1 MNNANISW
9 FVKEPDDIFVEH
21 TEYYAGSCNNE
32 EDLELDIELWNNR
45 WNTKEDVDTIYN
57 AKLSISFAAAEDA
70 TLLSF
75 CTVKVGNGSYEK
87 PELITF
93 NRASVELGSISGA
106 KNDGGTNNT
115 ENYKNISIRFSGI
128 PRTYKSGLKS
138 MFLDIQYE

>member
-57 AKLSISFAAAEDA
+57 AKLSISFAAAEYA

-75 CTVKVGNGSYEK
+75 CTVKVGNGSYE
-87 PELITF
+87 
-93 NRASVELGSISGA
+93 
-106 KNDGGTNNT
+106 
-115 ENYKNISIRFSGI
+115 
-128 PRTYKSGLKS
+128 
-138 MFLDIQYE
+138 